1 MNNYLQ
7 KILIIF
13 LFVFSTSVF
22 SQHVPNTDVNSMPL
36 SPRLTLG
43 TNFYNYQGGITG
55 TESNYLS
62 GDMGFVAGMRF
73 NLDKNIDLSFLFT
86 SPSTFSENIIDSDEV
101 LASSFISEFSA
112 IGLHLNYYFN
122 NANSL
127 ISPFISLGL
136 QRLTFK
142 TINEA
147 VSGSNRY
154 LDKESGLV
162 IPIGLGLA
170 LNMSERMRFDASLNY
185 TLSQV
190 DIDKAEG
197 DDNYVVL
204 NFALHYDLFTPKP
217 HGKDYLKEKYY
228 SDVNFEKLDLADQD
242 GDLVLDINDY
252 CPETPTGV
260 KVDDTGCPIDS
271 DNDGIA
277 DYLDK
282 EKNSLVG
289 AIVDEN
295 GVLLKADKF
304 KSMYSEG
311 EVASRK
317 FANYYNENE
326 ISRDDFKT
334 INAYL
339 IAKANAFNV
348 LYNSNNQDE
357 IIEGLRYKIQ
367 LGVYNDGIRARVINK
382 LLSLEDLESI
392 ALDDGNVVYAVG
404 SYLTIDEALGREYEL
419 EKLGFNDLDLLESE
433 NGVLTLYRPKVV
445 EEIADAEKID
455 SLKQSKLISDSIAI
469 VNSSIENQEASTVYR
484 VQIGAYNI
492 KLSEK
497 VFDGVDNVV
506 SFKGNDGLVRY
517 MTGSFGNYSDAV
529 KYKAQMRSR
538 GFEDAFVVT
547 FKNGKRVLLS
557 KSITTKKSNKIKKSV
572 KNKSNLSNS
581 KSAKKVNKVDLKF
594 IVQIGVFAK
603 ILSANDLSMMSE
615 ISNVKNEASGG
626 FYKYFS
632 QDYKEYSLA
641 ATKLEKVKTAGFK
654 DAFIL
659 SKLNGIEISLEKALE
674 LSK

>member
-112 IGLHLNYYFN
+112 IGLHLNYNFN

-304 KSMYSEG
+304 KSMYSKG

-348 LYNSNNQDE
+348 LYNSNNKDD

-392 ALDDGNVVYAVG
+392 ALDDGNVIYAVG

>member
-22 SQHVPNTDVNSMPL
+22 SQHVPNIDDNSMPL

-86 SPSTFSENIIDSDEV
+86 SPSTFSEKIIASEGV
-101 LASSFISEFSA
+101 LQSSFISEFSA
-112 IGLHLNYYFN
+112 LGLHLNYNFN

-142 TINEA
+142 TINEDA
-147 VSGSNRY
+147 TGSDQY

-260 KVDDTGCPIDS
+260 KVDDSGCPIDS

-348 LYNSNNQDE
+348 LYNSNNKDE
-357 IIEGLRYKIQ
+357 SVKGVRYKIQ

-392 ALDDGNVVYAVG
+392 SLDDGNVVYAVG
-404 SYLTIDEALGREYEL
+404 SYLTIDEALGREFEL
-419 EKLGFNDLDLLESE
+419 EKLGFNDLDLLEYE

-445 EEIADAEKID
+445 EEIVDEEKID
-455 SLKQSKLISDSIAI
+455 SLKQSLLISDTISNG
-469 VNSSIENQEASTVYR
+469 NSSVENKEASTVYR

-557 KSITTKKSNKIKKSV
+557 KSITNKKSKKRNASS
-572 KNKSNLSNS
+572 KNKSNISNS
-581 KSAKKVNKVDLKF
+581 KSTKKVSKVDLKF
-594 IVQIGVFAK
+594 IVQIGVFAE
-603 ILSANDLSMMSE
+603 ILSAKDLSMMST
-615 ISNVKNEASGG
+615 ISNVQSEVSGG

-641 ATKLEKVKTAGFK
+641 ANKLEKVKTAGFK

>member
-13 LFVFSTSVF
+13 LFVFSISVYA
-22 SQHVPNTDVNSMPL
+22 QNVPNPEVNSIPL

-62 GDMGFVAGMRF
+62 GDMGYVAGMRF

-86 SPSTFSENIIDSDEV
+86 GISTFSEKNIDDLGLESRFTSDF
-101 LASSFISEFSA
+101 SS
-112 IGLHLNYYFN
+112 IGLHVNYSFKSD
-122 NANSL
+122 NSL
-127 ISPFISLGL
+127 IIPFVSFGVD
-136 QRLTFK
+136 RLSFR
-142 TINEA
+142 TINPA
-147 VSGSNRY
+147 TGSTLY
-154 LDKESGLV
+154 SEKESGV
-162 IPIGLGLA
+162 VVPVGLGLA
-170 LNMSERMRFDASLNY
+170 LNMSDRIRFDASVNY

-190 DIDKAEG
+190 DIDKTEG
-197 DDNYVVL
+197 EDNYVVL
-204 NFALHYDLFTPKP
+204 NFAIHYDLFTPKP
-217 HGKDYLKEKYY
+217 NGKDYLKEKYY

-260 KVDDTGCPIDS
+260 KVDETGCPIDT

-289 AIVDEN
+289 AIVDEH

-304 KSMYSEG
+304 RSMYSEG

-339 IAKANAFNV
+339 IAKANAFNI
-348 LYNSNNQDE
+348 LYNSNNNNNDE
-357 IIEGLRYKIQ
+357 IIKGLRYKIQ
-367 LGVYNDGIRARVINK
+367 LGIYNEGIPARVINK

-404 SYLTIDEALGREYEL
+404 NYLTIDEALGREFEL
-419 EKLGFNDLDLLESE
+419 EKAGFSDLDLLESE
-433 NGVLTLYRPKVV
+433 NGILTLFRPKVV
-445 EEIADAEKID
+445 EEVVNEEIINKEEVD
-455 SLKQSKLISDSIAI
+455 SLNVSQLKSDSIFN
-469 VNSSIENQEASTVYR
+469 VNSSIKIKENSTVYR

-517 MTGSFGNYSDAV
+517 MTGSFGNYSDAI
-529 KYKAQMRSR
+529 KYKVQMRSR

-547 FKNGKRVLLS
+547 FKDGKRVPLS
-557 KSITTKKSNKIKKSV
+557 KSITTKKS
-572 KNKSNLSNS
+572 KNINS
-581 KSAKKVNKVDLKF
+581 KPTSKINQLDLKF
-594 IVQIGVFAK
+594 IVQIGIFAE
-603 ILSANDLSMMSE
+603 ILSANDLSMMSK
-615 ISNVKNEASGG
+615 ISNVKNEISGS

-641 ATKLEKVKTAGFK
+641 ATKLEQVKASGFK

-659 SKLNGIEISLEKALE
+659 SKLNGVEISLEKALE
-674 LSK
+674 LRN

>member
-7 KILIIF
+7 KILIII

-112 IGLHLNYYFN
+112 IGLHLNYNFN

-142 TINEA
+142 TINEDA
-147 VSGSNRY
+147 TGSNQY

-162 IPIGLGLA
+162 MPLGLGLA

-242 GDLVLDINDY
+242 GDLILDINDY

-433 NGVLTLYRPKVV
+433 NGILTLYRPKVV
-445 EEIADAEKID
+445 EEIVDEEMID
-455 SLKQSKLISDSIAI
+455 SLKLSKLISDSIPI
-469 VNSSIENQEASTVYR
+469 VNSSIKNQQASTVYR

-557 KSITTKKSNKIKKSV
+557 KSITTKKSNERNTSI

-581 KSAKKVNKVDLKF
+581 KSAKKVSKVDLKF
-594 IVQIGVFAK
+594 IVQIGVFAE
-603 ILSANDLSMMSE
+603 ILSANDLSMMST
-615 ISNVKNEASGG
+615 ISNVKNEVSGG

-641 ATKLEKVKTAGFK
+641 ATKLGKVKTAGFK

>member
-1 MNNYLQ
+1 
-7 KILIIF
+7 
-13 LFVFSTSVF
+13 
-22 SQHVPNTDVNSMPL
+22 MPL

-86 SPSTFSENIIDSDEV
+86 SPSTFSEKTIASDEI
-101 LASSFISEFSA
+101 LPSSFISEFSA
-112 IGLHLNYYFN
+112 LGLHLNYNFN

-304 KSMYSEG
+304 KSMYSKG

-433 NGVLTLYRPKVV
+433 NGILTLYRPKVV
-445 EEIADAEKID
+445 EEIVDEEMID
-455 SLKQSKLISDSIAI
+455 SLKLSKLISDSIPI
-469 VNSSIENQEASTVYR
+469 VNSSIKNQQASTVYR

-557 KSITTKKSNKIKKSV
+557 KSITTKKSNERNTSI

-581 KSAKKVNKVDLKF
+581 KSAKKVSKVDLKF
-594 IVQIGVFAK
+594 IVQIGVFAE
-603 ILSANDLSMMSE
+603 ILSANDLSMMST
-615 ISNVKNEASGG
+615 ISNVKNEVSGG

-641 ATKLEKVKTAGFK
+641 AIKLGKVKTAGFK

>member
-7 KILIIF
+7 KILIII

-112 IGLHLNYYFN
+112 IGLHLNYNFN

-304 KSMYSEG
+304 KSMYSKG

-348 LYNSNNQDE
+348 LYNSNNKDD

>member
-1 MNNYLQ
+1 
-7 KILIIF
+7 
-13 LFVFSTSVF
+13 
-22 SQHVPNTDVNSMPL
+22 MPL

-86 SPSTFSENIIDSDEV
+86 SPSTFSEKIIASDEV
-101 LASSFISEFSA
+101 LQSSFISEFSA
-112 IGLHLNYYFN
+112 LGLHLNYNFN

-242 GDLVLDINDY
+242 GDLILDINDY

-348 LYNSNNQDE
+348 LYNSNNKDD

-433 NGVLTLYRPKVV
+433 NGILTLYRPKVV
-445 EEIADAEKID
+445 EEIVDEEMID
-455 SLKQSKLISDSIAI
+455 SLKLSKLISDSIPI
-469 VNSSIENQEASTVYR
+469 VNSSIKNQQASTVYR

-557 KSITTKKSNKIKKSV
+557 KSITTKKSNERNTSI

-581 KSAKKVNKVDLKF
+581 KSAKKVSKVDLKF
-594 IVQIGVFAK
+594 IVQIGVFAE
-603 ILSANDLSMMSE
+603 ILSANDLSMMST
-615 ISNVKNEASGG
+615 ISNVKNEVSGG

-641 ATKLEKVKTAGFK
+641 AIKLGKVKTAGFK

>member
-1 MNNYLQ
+1 M
-7 KILIIF
+7 
-13 LFVFSTSVF
+13 
-22 SQHVPNTDVNSMPL
+22 PNIDDNSMPL

-86 SPSTFSENIIDSDEV
+86 SPSTFSEKIIASDEV
-101 LASSFISEFSA
+101 LRSSFISEFSA
-112 IGLHLNYYFN
+112 LGLHLNYNFN

-142 TINEA
+142 TINEDA
-147 VSGSNRY
+147 TGSDQY

-162 IPIGLGLA
+162 IPLGLGLA

-228 SDVNFEKLDLADQD
+228 SDVNFEKLDLTDQD

-260 KVDDTGCPIDS
+260 KVDDSGCPIDS

-348 LYNSNNQDE
+348 LYNSNNKDKSV
-357 IIEGLRYKIQ
+357 EGLRYKIQ
-367 LGVYNDGIRARVINK
+367 LGVYNNGIRARVINK

-404 SYLTIDEALGREYEL
+404 SYLTIDEALGREFEL

-445 EEIADAEKID
+445 EEIVDEEKID
-455 SLKQSKLISDSIAI
+455 SLMQSQLISDSISI
-469 VNSSIENQEASTVYR
+469 GNSSVENQEASTVYR

-557 KSITTKKSNKIKKSV
+557 KSITNKKSNKRNTSS
-572 KNKSNLSNS
+572 KNKSNISNS
-581 KSAKKVNKVDLKF
+581 KSTKKVSNVDLKF
-594 IVQIGVFAK
+594 IVQIGVFAE
-603 ILSANDLSMMSE
+603 ILSAKDLSMMSTV
-615 ISNVKNEASGG
+615 SNVKSEVSGG

-641 ATKLEKVKTAGFK
+641 ANKLEKVKTAGFK

>member
-36 SPRLTLG
+36 SPRLTIG

-86 SPSTFSENIIDSDEV
+86 SPSTFSEEIIASDEV
-101 LASSFISEFSA
+101 LPSSFISEFSA
-112 IGLHLNYYFN
+112 LGLHLNYNFN

-142 TINEA
+142 TINEVA
-147 VSGSNRY
+147 TGSNQY
-154 LDKESGLV
+154 LDNESGLV
-162 IPIGLGLA
+162 IPLGLGLA

-204 NFALHYDLFTPKP
+204 NFAIHYDLFTPKP
-217 HGKDYLKEKYY
+217 KGKDYLKEKYY

-242 GDLVLDINDY
+242 GDLVLDVNDY

-311 EVASRK
+311 EVASRR

-348 LYNSNNQDE
+348 LYNSNNKDE
-357 IIEGLRYKIQ
+357 ITDGLRYKIQ

-392 ALDDGNVVYAVG
+392 SLDDGNVVYAVG

-445 EEIADAEKID
+445 EEIVDEEKID
-455 SLKQSKLISDSIAI
+455 TLVQSKLISDSISI
-469 VNSSIENQEASTVYR
+469 VNSSIENQEPSTVYR

-497 VFDGVDNVV
+497 VFDGVDNVI

-517 MTGSFGNYSDAV
+517 MTGSFGSYSDAV

-557 KSITTKKSNKIKKSV
+557 KSITTKKSNQRNTSIK
-572 KNKSNLSNS
+572 NTSNLSNS
-581 KSAKKVNKVDLKF
+581 KVIKKVSEVELKF
-594 IVQIGVFAK
+594 IVQIGVFAE
-603 ILSANDLSMMSE
+603 ILSANDLSMMST
-615 ISNVKNEASGG
+615 ISNVKNEVSGG

>member
-1 MNNYLQ
+1 
-7 KILIIF
+7 
-13 LFVFSTSVF
+13 
-22 SQHVPNTDVNSMPL
+22 VPNTDVNSMPL

-112 IGLHLNYYFN
+112 IGLHLNYNFN

-142 TINEA
+142 TINEDA
-147 VSGSNRY
+147 TGSNQY

-162 IPIGLGLA
+162 MPLGLGLA

-242 GDLVLDINDY
+242 GDLILDINDY

-348 LYNSNNQDE
+348 LYNSNNKDD